1 MFRKKEI
8 KSMKKILMFLGVAAF
23 LAVPVNGAFAWDISY
38 LNPLPYFGIGCN
50 QTKFSLNPFTGFKN
64 CEPCKRVQKCKCDKC
79 AMAEP
84 VAPVR
89 CSSCQRAY
97 IEVIPTCPYDNTLRH

>member
-1 MFRKKEI
+1 
-8 KSMKKILMFLGVAAF
+8 MKKLLMLLGVGVF
-23 LAVPVNGAFAWDISY
+23 LTIPVNSAFAWDISY
-38 LNPLPYFGIGCN
+38 LNPLPYIGIGCN

-64 CEPCKRVQKCKCDKC
+64 CEPCKRVEKCKKCDKC

-84 VAPVR
+84 VAPAPVR

-97 IEVIPTCPYDNTLRH
+97 IEVLPSCMHELRH

>member
-1 MFRKKEI
+1 
-8 KSMKKILMFLGVAAF
+8 MKKFVMFFSVFTL
-23 LAVPVNGAFAWDISY
+23 LAIPMNSAFAWDISY

-64 CEPCKRVQKCKCDKC
+64 CEPCKKVDKCKCDKC

-84 VAPVR
+84 VAAPVK
-89 CSSCQRAY
+89 CTSCERAFIY
-97 IEVIPTCPYDNTLRH
+97 EIPTCENGMLQHNYYRY

>member
-1 MFRKKEI
+1 
-8 KSMKKILMFLGVAAF
+8 MKKFLMLLGVGVF
-23 LAVPVNGAFAWDISY
+23 LTIPVNSAMAWNISY

-64 CEPCKRVQKCKCDKC
+64 CEPCKREKCKCDKC

-84 VAPVR
+84 VAAPVK
-89 CSSCQRAY
+89 CTSCQRAY
-97 IEVIPTCPYDNTLRH
+97 IYQIPTCQDTLRH